1 MFLAYL
7 DFLAY
12 LESSTVV
19 DNLAHL
25 ATEVNRIGLLFSFIQ
40 CTYIVDEKMC
50 AHKCLIVLCTSR
62 LFNTTVS

>member
-12 LESSTVV
+12 LESSSVV

-40 CTYIVDEKMC
+40 CAYIVDEKMC
-50 AHKCLIVLCTSR
+50 AHKCLIVLCTSL